1 MSILAALQSAALR
14 IAGQRPDSFFGSSE
28 LIAQEL
34 ADLSNEVAEDIAQY
48 QDWQTLTKV
57 HNMTGDGSS
66 EEFDFP
72 DDYDRQLLNADMQ
85 DLQSWAWGYQHITD
99 INDFLFQKQRGMI
112 LTPGAW
118 IIYGGKMHFTPAP
131 SGDASFPYISRNY
144 ALDSASLETKAQ
156 FDADTD
162 DFILVDLRAAK
173 GRRLLTLGL
182 IWRWREMKGLGF
194 AGDQEAFTKALDE
207 YASKDAGSKVI
218 RWGGAIFNRR
228 GPWPWVRA

>member
-1 MSILAALQSAALR
+1 MAIFAALQSACLR
-14 IAGQRPDSFFGSSE
+14 IAGQRPASFFGSSE

-34 ADLSNEVAEDIAQY
+34 ADLSNEVANDICQY
-48 QDWQTLTKV
+48 QDWQRLTKV
-57 HNMTGDGSS
+57 HNMTGDGAA

-72 DDYDRQLLNADMQ
+72 SDYSRQLLNADMQ

-131 SGDASFPYISRNY
+131 SGDASFPYISNNY
-144 ALDSASLETKAQ
+144 AIDSATLDRKPA
-156 FDADTD
+156 FDTD
-162 DFILVDLRAAK
+162 TDEFVLED
-173 GRRLLTLGL
+173 RLLTLGL

>member
-14 IAGQRPDSFFGSSE
+14 IAGQRPASFYGSSE
-28 LIAQEL
+28 LLAQEL
-34 ADLSNEVAEDIAQY
+34 ADLANEVAKDVCQY
-48 QDWQTLTKV
+48 HDWQKLTKV
-57 HNMTGDGSS
+57 HNIAGDGST
-66 EEFDFP
+66 EDYDFP
-72 DDYDRQLLNADMQ
+72 ADYSRQLLNADMQ

-118 IIYGGKMHFTPAP
+118 IIYGGQMHFTPAP
-131 SGDASFPYISRNY
+131 SGDASFPYISNFY
-144 ALDSASLETKAQ
+144 AIDSATFAPKAE

-162 DFILVDLRAAK
+162 EFVLED
-173 GRRLLTLGL
+173 RLLTLGL
-182 IWRWREMKGLGF
+182 ISRQREMKGLGF

>member
-1 MSILAALQSAALR
+1 MAILAALQSASLR
-14 IAGQRPDSFFGSSE
+14 IAGQRPASFFGSSE
-28 LIAQEL
+28 LLAQEL
-34 ADLSNEVAEDIAQY
+34 ADLSNEVANDICQY
-48 QDWQTLTKV
+48 QDWQKLTKV
-57 HNMTGDGSS
+57 HNITGDGSA
-66 EEFDFP
+66 EEYDFP
-72 DDYDRQLLNADMQ
+72 ADYSRQLLNADMQ

-118 IIYGGKMHFTPAP
+118 IIYGGQMHFTPAP
-131 SGDASFPYISRNY
+131 SGDASFPYISKNY
-144 ALDSASLETKAQ
+144 AIDSATLNPKAA

-162 DFILVDLRAAK
+162 EFILEE
-173 GRRLLTLGL
+173 RLLTLGL

-218 RWGGAIFNRR
+218 RWGGTIFNRR

>member
-1 MSILAALQSAALR
+1 MAILASLQAAALR
-14 IAGQRPDSFFGSSE
+14 VSGERPASFYGSSGLLEME
-28 LIAQEL
+28 LCDL
-34 ADLSNEVAEDIAQY
+34 ANEVAEDIAQY

-57 HNMTGDGSS
+57 HSLTGDGST

-85 DLQSWAWGYQHITD
+85 DLQSWAWGYEHITD
-99 INDFLFQKQRGMI
+99 INDFLYQRQRGMI

-118 IIYGGKMHFTPAP
+118 TIYGGKMHFTPP
-131 SGDASFPYISRNY
+131 PTGNASFPYISRNY
-144 ALDSASLETKAQ
+144 ALDSATMELKAQ

-162 DFILVDLRAAK
+162 GFILVDLRAAK
-173 GRRLLTLGL
+173 GRRLITLGL
-182 IWRWREMKGLGF
+182 VWRWREQKKLDF
-194 AGDQEAFTKALDE
+194 TGDQEAFAKALDE

-218 RWGGAIFNRR
+218 RYGGRFFNRR